1 MITRT
6 TDEMRELNAKMVES
20 DSNEQES
27 RFVYW
32 INQKKF
38 YAMLGSSSNDDPSE
52 MKF

>member
-20 DSNEQES
+20 DPDEQES
-27 RFVYW
+27 RFVL
-32 INQKKF
+32 IKKICPT
-38 YAMLGSSSNDDPSE
+38 LESNHDPNE